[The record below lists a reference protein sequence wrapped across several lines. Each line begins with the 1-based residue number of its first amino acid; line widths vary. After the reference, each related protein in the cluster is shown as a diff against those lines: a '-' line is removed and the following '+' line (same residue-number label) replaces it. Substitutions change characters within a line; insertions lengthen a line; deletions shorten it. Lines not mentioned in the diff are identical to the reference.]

1 MSQLSMS
8 ISKNEQLTSDSGVV
22 DERMAKAFSLS
33 CRLNLADLIPAIPRG
48 FCGRHFLDA
57 ESETGR

>member
-1 MSQLSMS
+1 MSQSSMS
-8 ISKNEQLTSDSGVV
+8 ISKNEQFTSAVV

-33 CRLNLADLIPAIPRG
+33 CCLNLTDLISAIPGG